1 MVEFVCLFMVR
12 NGSFCVTFETSV
24 RPWACVLYEVAS
36 SVFLVVVACIVCDQ
50 RGVFM
55 RSVSFAIAPLS
66 LPRSVV
72 VPFQHWFGAR
82 TYSEQLYSNAYIPEH
97 ARGGAYLEI
106 KSPPERR
113 LHSHTTHTYT
123 HTQCTRQCGQHS
135 AQHSHALYSFIVLV
149 EGIHP
154 SSARHPRYLS
164 DTAFGAL
171 HGLM

>member
-1 MVEFVCLFMVR
+1 MRPLCGQVCVCLCEGAYIEKQVVFYGGSFVVEFVCLFMVR

-66 LPRSVV
+66 LPRSVD

-113 LHSHTTHTYT
+113 LHSHTTHTHTYT
-123 HTQCTRQCGQHS
+123 MYSTVRPAQCT
-135 AQHSHALYSFIVLV
+135 
-149 EGIHP
+149 
-154 SSARHPRYLS
+154 
-164 DTAFGAL
+164 T
-171 HGLM
+171 